1 MFKQVT
7 IMGPGLLGASLVMAI
22 REKGLAENIVI
33 WARSKETAEKAG
45 RKLAADQVE
54 TNLAESVYGSDL
66 VIICTPVETMASI
79 LSSTIKHLTDE
90 CLVTDVGSVKS
101 VICEKAQDLFKLPGI
116 SFIGSHPMAGSE
128 KSGMNNASASLFT
141 NRPVI
146 VTPESN
152 CDQNHLRRLKE
163 FWGVLGMKVYQL
175 SSAEH
180 DKVIAELSHLPHLV
194 SSVLSFTISSK
205 AKLASQLSGQGL
217 KDTIRISGGDPL
229 LWTGIFSENKAQVLT
244 CLKKFEQSI
253 EKIKHLIAED
263 DGQGL
268 EEFLKKG
275 SALQKFLN

>member
-1 MFKQVT
+1 
-7 IMGPGLLGASLVMAI
+7 
-22 REKGLAENIVI
+22 
-33 WARSKETAEKAG
+33 
-45 RKLAADQVE
+45 
-54 TNLAESVYGSDL
+54 
-66 VIICTPVETMASI
+66 MASI

-194 SSVLSFTISSK
+194 SSVLSFTISI
-205 AKLASQLSGQGL
+205 LS
-217 KDTIRISGGDPL
+217 
-229 LWTGIFSENKAQVLT
+229 
-244 CLKKFEQSI
+244 
-253 EKIKHLIAED
+253 LIHI
-263 DGQGL
+263 
-268 EEFLKKG
+268 
-275 SALQKFLN
+275 